1 MLVRSTWVAW
11 VASFGKKAINL
22 TIQFNLA
29 FSSFQN
35 MTKIWTFNQGIRR
48 QKFWRFLK
56 NIWTFFL
63 DLFLSCLP
71 THCVDWRTRTAI
83 LEITNFCH
91 LVIAVAESSKCFCS
105 VHCLEFKLLKTVY
118 KNLMLQGGMWP
129 ICSGIDK
136 PAVIY
141 WLEKSD
147 AEKRDV
153 LHLSASVPSW
163 SVAFLYANLG
173 PEYTHFWRIFQDF
186 LYTSVRIL
194 WRRTIAG
201 LLDFDGRMRLRS
213 RKLFHDDDV
222 LFSLQWY

>member
-1 MLVRSTWVAW
+1 MVDPSGVGRFLREESYKPHYPVQSGI
-11 VASFGKKAINL
+11 F
-22 TIQFNLA
+22 F
-29 FSSFQN
+29 FSKHDEN
-35 MTKIWTFNQGIRR
+35 MNFYQGIRR

-163 SVAFLYANLG
+163 FVAFLYANFGSGVHKFLKNFSRLSLHLCANFMKKNYCWTVG
-173 PEYTHFWRIFQDF
+173 FWWQNA
-186 LYTSVRIL
+186 TSV
-194 WRRTIAG
+194 A
-201 LLDFDGRMRLRS
+201 
-213 RKLFHDDDV
+213 
-222 LFSLQWY
+222 